1 MLAALALEANNRSPS
16 RAPKA
21 RRGTPARREWLLT
34 RRGMVC
40 GVVEELFCFLKE
52 RKEGK
57 VVEWKTRGG
66 GRRRRRSEKLAIER
80 ESHHRIPSLAST
92 TWAALF
98 ASLFAR
104 EQFLILNYANQRCE
118 KRKRAPRCVAAL
130 VGKKKEKKK
139 SDERFRRPFFCRA
152 RGERGKS
159 GSVSR
164 SGRLSA
170 RFFFSFCAL

>member
-1 MLAALALEANNRSPS
+1 MAALALEANNRSPS

-66 GRRRRRSEKLAIER
+66 G
-80 ESHHRIPSLAST
+80 T
-92 TWAALF
+92 T
-98 ASLFAR
+98 
-104 EQFLILNYANQRCE
+104 
-118 KRKRAPRCVAAL
+118 
-130 VGKKKEKKK
+130 KKKKREA
-139 SDERFRRPFFCRA
+139 SN
-152 RGERGKS
+152 
-159 GSVSR
+159 
-164 SGRLSA
+164 
-170 RFFFSFCAL
+170 